1 MREYTIKI
9 IIAAVALY
17 ILFKI
22 TIGAVLNSYIS
33 KIDTLTNESHRI
45 EVKEKILSEM
55 ENATKKENFFSVK
68 EKKIISNFLNKLK
81 KELDLDSSK

>member
-33 KIDTLTNESHRI
+33 KIDTLTNESRRI